1 MQHSA
6 VGVKDLNKE
15 EWCDGCEG
23 LVDLISY
30 RDAPASKAVNPSKK
44 VFEFFTYYV

>member
-1 MQHSA
+1 MYVA
-6 VGVKDLNKE
+6 LCCRKDLNKE
-15 EWCDGCEG
+15 EWREG